1 MSDAYPE
8 PHRFPGHMRAAD
20 SDRAIVTDLLSAAY
34 AEGRLSRDEHDA
46 RLAQAMEAKTFDDL
60 RGLTADLVPGSN
72 PGRAVGAFSSAGAPT
87 VDRSGDT
94 NEAETTFAIFGGME
108 RAGSWRARRNISNV
122 TLFGGSS
129 FDFRDATYASDVT
142 TLNVFCAFGGVE
154 VIVPEGVNVRNET
167 VAIFG
172 GTDVKNINPAPGAP
186 TIVLKGFVM
195 FGGID
200 AKGKQ
205 RRR

>member
-1 MSDAYPE
+1 MSNAYPE

-34 AEGRLSRDEHDA
+34 AEGRLTREEHDV

-60 RGLTADLVPGSN
+60 RGLTLDLVPGST
-72 PGRAVGAFSSAGAPT
+72 PGRAIGAFSSAGAPI
-87 VDRSGDT
+87 DRSSDS

-108 RAGSWRARRNISNV
+108 RGGSWRARRNISNV

-129 FDFRDATYASDVT
+129 FDFRDATFASDVV
-142 TLNVFCAFGGVE
+142 TLNVFCAFGGVD
-154 VIVPEGVNVRNET
+154 VTVPEGVNVRNET

-172 GTDVKNINPAPGAP
+172 GTDVKNIDPVPGAP
-186 TIVLKGFVM
+186 TIVLKGLVL

-200 AKGKQ
+200 AKGK
-205 RRR
+205 RRRR

>member
-60 RGLTADLVPGSN
+60 RGLTADLIPGSN

-87 VDRSGDT
+87 VDR
-94 NEAETTFAIFGGME
+94 
-108 RAGSWRARRNISNV
+108 
-122 TLFGGSS
+122 
-129 FDFRDATYASDVT
+129 
-142 TLNVFCAFGGVE
+142 
-154 VIVPEGVNVRNET
+154 
-167 VAIFG
+167 
-172 GTDVKNINPAPGAP
+172 
-186 TIVLKGFVM
+186 
-195 FGGID
+195 
-200 AKGKQ
+200 
-205 RRR
+205 